1 MQIAILRVAKGR
13 VKWSDAGSQEYL
25 RRIGQGWKIQE
36 ITLRP
41 SHRGEIDDRRRH
53 ESDDVRRRLQPTDRV
68 IILDERGEQVTS
80 EVFAGWLQSSMNEGI
95 KRVVFVIGGPFGH
108 DPSLR
113 QEAWKV
119 LGFSPM
125 VLNHEMVRLLLSEQL
140 YRASTIIWGGSYHH

>member
-1 MQIAILRVAKGR
+1 MQIAIVRVAKGR
-13 VKWSDAGSQEYL
+13 VKWSDAASEEYL
-25 RRIGQGWKIQE
+25 RRIGQGWKIEE

-41 SHRGEIDDRRRH
+41 SHRGEIADRRVH
-53 ESDDVRRRLQPTDRV
+53 ESNDVRRRLLSTDRV
-68 IILDERGEQVTS
+68 IVLDERGEQVSS
-80 EVFAGWLQSSMNEGI
+80 EVFAGWLESSMSEGV

-108 DPSLR
+108 DPNLR

-125 VLNHEMVRLLLSEQL
+125 VLNHEMVRVVLSEQL